1 MKTFS
6 RNLMGAAL
14 WLSIAPLAEAGIT
27 ADEAKQLGGTLTAV
41 GAEKA
46 GNADGSIPAYQ
57 GGIVTPPAGYKKG
70 DGLLPDPFAGEK
82 PVASITGAN
91 AGTYV
96 AQLTEGAQA
105 LLKRYPTFR
114 IDVYPTHRS
123 VAFPKYVTDNTAVCA
138 TTATTTQDGQSMKG
152 CLAGF
157 PFPVPKT
164 GAEAMWNH
172 LVRFEGQAQQTKYRN
187 FNVAG
192 GKPTMS
198 VEAVAT
204 NEYPYWDPA
213 KGNSETYWR
222 LKLVYSGPARRAGE
236 AILLVD
242 PLDYTKGGRKAWQY
256 LPGQRR
262 VKLAPDLAH
271 DTPSPGT
278 SGASTYDDTF
288 LFNGSMERYT
298 FTLAGKKEM
307 IVPYNDYRLSYATT
321 QDELL
326 KPDHLNPDVV
336 RWEKHRVWVVDA
348 ALAPGKRHVY
358 SKRRFYI
365 DEDSWMILAAD
376 EYDARGQLYRTG
388 FAYQTPRYDLPA
400 PNASVF
406 GHYDLV
412 SGIYTLVG
420 WAAATGGVK
429 FVTALGDKDWTA
441 DAIAGSG
448 LR

>member
-1 MKTFS
+1 MIESRFKKT
-6 RNLMGAAL
+6 LMAAV
-14 WLSIAPLAEAGIT
+14 LAFAAIEPSHA
-27 ADEAKQLGGTLTAV
+27 QLGTTLTAF

-46 GNADGSIPAYQ
+46 GNADGSIPAYE
-57 GGIVTPPAGYKKG
+57 GGLTTAPAGYKKG
-70 DGLLPDPFAGEK
+70 DGLLPDPYAADK
-82 PVASITGAN
+82 PLLSITGAN
-91 AGTYV
+91 AAQY
-96 AQLTEGAQA
+96 APQLTQGAQA
-105 LLKRYPTFR
+105 LLARYPDSFR
-114 IDVYPTHRS
+114 VDVYPTHRS
-123 VAFPKYVTDNTAVCA
+123 VAFPKAVTDTTAGCA
-138 TTATTTQDGQSMKG
+138 TTASTTQDGQSMKG

-157 PFPVPKT
+157 PFPMPKT

-172 LVRFEGQAQQTKYRN
+172 LVRFEGQATQTKYRN
-187 FNVAG
+187 FNVNG
-192 GKPTMS
+192 GKPTLA
-198 VEAVAT
+198 VEAMAT
-204 NEYPYWDPA
+204 NEYPYWDA
-213 KGNSETYWR
+213 SKKSVDTYWR

-242 PLDYTKGGRKAWQY
+242 PLDYTKEGRRAWQY

-298 FTLAGKKEM
+298 FALVGKKEM
-307 IVPYNDYRLSYATT
+307 IVPYNDYKLSYATT
-321 QDELL
+321 EAELF
-326 KPDHLNPDVV
+326 KPEHLNPDVV

-348 ALAPGKRHVY
+348 NLAPGKRHVY

-365 DEDSWMILAAD
+365 DEDSWTILASD
-376 EYDARGQLYRTG
+376 EYDGRGQLYRAG

-400 PNASVF
+400 PNATVF

-420 WAAATGGVK
+420 WAAQTGGLK
-429 FVTALGDKDWTA
+429 FTAPLSDKEWTA
-441 DAIAGSG
+441 DAIAGNG

>member
-1 MKTFS
+1 MKTHS
-6 RNLMGAAL
+6 RNLMMSAVFAL
-14 WLSIAPLAEAGIT
+14 CAPLAQAAIT
-27 ADEAKQLGGTLTAV
+27 AEEAKALGNTLTAV

-46 GNADGSIPAYQ
+46 GNADGSIPAYE
-57 GGIVTPPAGYKKG
+57 GGITTPPASYKKG
-70 DGLLPDPFAGEK
+70 DGLLPDPYAGEK
-82 PVASITGAN
+82 PLYAISGTN
-91 AGTYV
+91 A
-96 AQLTEGAQA
+96 AQHAALLTEGAQA
-105 LLKRYPTFR
+105 LLKRYPSFR
-114 IDVYPTHRS
+114 MDVYPTHRS
-123 VAFPKYVTDNTAVCA
+123 VAFPKYVKDNTAGCA
-138 TTATTTQDGQSMKG
+138 TTASTTPDGQSMKG

-164 GAEAMWNH
+164 GSEAMWNH
-172 LVRFEGQAQQTKYRN
+172 LLRFEGQAQQTKYRN
-187 FNVAG
+187 FNVNG
-192 GKPTMS
+192 GKPTLA
-198 VEAVAT
+198 VEAMAT
-204 NEYPYWDPA
+204 NEYPYWDPSKKA
-213 KGNSETYWR
+213 SETYWR

-242 PLDYTKGGRKAWQY
+242 PLDYTQGGRKAWQY

-298 FTLAGKKEM
+298 FKLVGKQEM
-307 IVPYNDYRLSYATT
+307 VVPYNTYKLAYDTT
-321 QDELL
+321 QEALF
-326 KPDHLNPDVV
+326 KPEHLNPDLV
-336 RWEKHRVWVVDA
+336 RWEKHRVWVVEA

-406 GHYDLV
+406 GHYDLI

-420 WAAATGGVK
+420 WAAQTGGVK
-429 FVTALGDKDWTA
+429 FVEPLGDKDWTA
-441 DAIAGSG
+441 DAIAGNG